1 MVLSRPHGGEGAEG
15 EGALDL
21 AHVVV
26 EDGARAE
33 GLREVEAAEE
43 EERKNQKT
51 IIDLSWFSLT
61 SFLSLATG
69 RAVPPWC
76 RCT

>member
-1 MVLSRPHGGEGAEG
+1 MDLLAESDVVLSRPHGGEGAEG

-43 EERKNQKT
+43 ERKNKKN
-51 IIDLSWFSLT
+51 D
-61 SFLSLATG
+61 
-69 RAVPPWC
+69 
-76 RCT
+76 